1 MLKKE
6 FHKDIVLFETLLKLS
21 EEPLKSKIKDLYFSK
36 FNYVGTKIDF
46 CITQN
51 LGLLGEV
58 NLLWAEAKQGKSE
71 LKKSFV
77 QLVLTIGKYKFYT
90 EQTPNLLCAFD
101 AEKIAFLP
109 FSSLQEIFYQSDI
122 DFSVTPSNHKSEQF
136 LKLLKKLDSILNT
149 AQIFYYEKND
159 EELKNFI
166 KENLTSENISK
177 FKIDKNNFVSIY
189 HKWNKMV
196 KDTISIDWNLAKES
210 GIIDADF
217 YLADLLSNENETISQ
232 NLFAILKKD
241 YYEFNKTKS
250 HLGSIINER
259 TSFKDNQKVHH
270 EFWSLYERPPRK
282 EFWDYII
289 KRRDLLVD
297 QDIRERKG
305 AFFTPR
311 IWVDKACEYLFK
323 TFGEDYEEGYYIWD
337 LAGGTGNLLANFT
350 NAKDIF
356 CSTLDKADIDVI
368 HERIKNGANL
378 FENHVFQFD
387 FLNDEFF
394 DEVDDRGKIIQ
405 KSKLPLNLQEI
416 LKDENKRKKL
426 IIFINPPYAEATSAT
441 QVTNTGKNKEKVAR
455 ENKICEKYKDILGK
469 ANNEL
474 FAQFFI
480 RIYCEIEGAIL
491 ASFSTLKYV
500 NSTNF
505 IKFRENFKAKF
516 LKGFMVPANTFDNV
530 KGNFP
535 IGFLIWDTGKK
546 EEIKK
551 IKLDTFNK
559 NGSFLGIKTF
569 YNDQKESINKWI
581 KIFDDK
587 KSQEKFGFMGNPSPD
602 FQHNSQLYLSLNK
615 GIEHFNFYI
624 FSLKNLLNGAI
635 YFSVRHII
643 EHTYINHNDQFLYPN
658 DLYKKDDEF
667 KSDCLAFM
675 LFHGKNRISSK
686 EGINHFIPFS
696 EKELGITKEA
706 FKSDFM
712 YKFIKGKIKDENSLF
727 DDELAKIE
735 FSFQANELLKAGKE
749 LFKYYHTHSEDKN
762 YLVNASLYDIKE
774 FFQGRDEKGRMNN
787 PSKAKDEHYKA
798 LLSDLNIALNALAK
812 KLEPKIYEYGFLKE

>member
-1 MLKKE
+1 M
-6 FHKDIVLFETLLKLS
+6 FETLLKLS

-122 DFSVTPSNHKSEQF
+122 DFSVAPSNHTSEQF
-136 LKLLKKLDSILNT
+136 LKLLKELDSILNT

-177 FKIDKNNFVSIY
+177 IKIDKNNFVSIY

-196 KDTISIDWNLAKES
+196 KDTISIDWNSAKKS
-210 GIIDADF
+210 RIIDADF
-217 YLADLLSNENETISQ
+217 YLADLLSNENETIGQ

-241 YYEFNKTKS
+241 YYEFNKAKS
-250 HLGSIINER
+250 DLGSIINER
-259 TSFKDNQKVHH
+259 TSFKDNQKAHH
-270 EFWSLYERPPRK
+270 EFWAIYERPPRE

-289 KRRDLLVD
+289 ERRDLLVD
-297 QDIRERKG
+297 QDVRERKG

-311 IWVDKACEYLFK
+311 IWVDKACEYLSK

-350 NAKDIF
+350 NTKNIF

-394 DEVDDRGKIIQ
+394 DEVDDKGKIIQ

-426 IIFINPPYAEATSAT
+426 IIFINPPYAEAGAIAT
-441 QVTNTGKNKEKVAR
+441 MSGVKQH
-455 ENKICEKYKDILGK
+455 KIGVSLDNYVYEKYKDILSS
-469 ANNEL
+469 ARNEL

-480 RIYCEIEGAIL
+480 RIYYEIEGSML
-491 ASFSTLKYV
+491 ASFSKLKYV

-505 IKFRENFKAKF
+505 IKFRESFKAEF
-516 LKGFMVPANTFDNV
+516 LKGFMVPADTFDNV
-530 KGNFP
+530 KGKFP
-535 IGFLIWDTGKK
+535 IGFLIWDMSKK

-551 IKLDTFNK
+551 IKLDVFNE
-559 NGSFLGIKTF
+559 NGNFLGVKHF
-569 YNDQKESINKWI
+569 YNDKKESINKWLRKFSI
-581 KIFDDK
+581 KDNGIGVLMADA
-587 KSQEKFGFMGNPSPD
+587 PD
-602 FQHNSQLYLSLNK
+602 FQTQNLVALLNK
-615 GIEHFNFYI
+615 KTNRHGIFQDIDQANI
-624 FSLKNLLNGAI
+624 INTAI
-635 YFSVRHII
+635 YFSVRHA
-643 EHTYINHNDQFLYPN
+643 INATWINDRDQFLYPN
-658 DLYKKDDEF
+658 DLYKNDNEF

-675 LFHGKNRISSK
+675 LFHEQNRISAK

-706 FKSDFM
+706 FESDFM

-727 DDELAKIE
+727 GDELAKIE
-735 FSFQANELLKAGKE
+735 FSLEAQELLKAGKE

-762 YLVNASLYDIKE
+762 YLVNVSLYDIKE
-774 FFQGRDEKGRMNN
+774 FFQGRGEKGRMKL
-787 PSKAKDEHYKA
+787 PSQAKDEYYKI

>member
-1 MLKKE
+1 M
-6 FHKDIVLFETLLKLS
+6 FETLLKLS

-36 FNYVGTKIDF
+36 FNYIGTKIDF

-51 LGLLGEV
+51 LKLLGEV
-58 NLLWAEAKQGKSE
+58 NLLWAEVKQGKSE

-136 LKLLKKLDSILNT
+136 LKLLKDLDSILNT

-166 KENLTSENISK
+166 KKNLTSENINK

-250 HLGSIINER
+250 DLGSIINER
-259 TSFKDNQKVHH
+259 TSFKDNQKAHH
-270 EFWSLYERPPRK
+270 EFWAIYERPPRK

-297 QDIRERKG
+297 QDVRERKG

-311 IWVDKACEYLFK
+311 IWVDKACEYLSK
-323 TFGEDYEEGYYIWD
+323 TFGEDYEEEYYIWD

-350 NAKDIF
+350 NAKNIF

-378 FENHVFQFD
+378 FENHVFEFD

-394 DEVDDRGKIIQ
+394 DEVDDKGKIIQ

-441 QVTNTGKNKEKVAR
+441 QVTGTGKNKEKVAR

-480 RIYCEIEGAIL
+480 RIYCEIEDCL
-491 ASFSTLKYV
+491 MASFSTLKYV

-505 IKFRENFKAKF
+505 IKFRESFKAKF

-535 IGFLIWDTGKK
+535 IGFLIWDTSKK

-658 DLYKKDDEF
+658 DLYKNDNEF

-706 FKSDFM
+706 FESDFM

-727 DDELAKIE
+727 DDELVKIE
-735 FSFQANELLKAGKE
+735 FSLEAQELLKAGKE

-774 FFQGRDEKGRMNN
+774 FFQGRDEKDRMKL
-787 PSKAKDEHYKA
+787 PSQAKDEHYKA

>member
-1 MLKKE
+1 M
-6 FHKDIVLFETLLKLS
+6 FETLLKLS
-21 EEPLKSKIKDLYFSK
+21 EEPLKSKIKDLYFSQ
-36 FNYVGTKIDF
+36 FDYVGAKIDF

-51 LGLLGEV
+51 LGLLGEI

-77 QLVLTIGKYKFYT
+77 QLVLTIGKYKFYI

-101 AEKIAFLP
+101 GEKIAFLP
-109 FSSLQEIFYQSDI
+109 FACLQEIFYQSDI
-122 DFSVTPSNHKSEQF
+122 DFSVTPSNHTSEQF
-136 LKLLKKLDSILNT
+136 LKLLKELDSILNT

-159 EELKNFI
+159 EELKTFI

-177 FKIDKNNFVSIY
+177 IKIDKNNFVSIY

-196 KDTISIDWNLAKES
+196 KDTISIDWNLAKKS
-210 GIIDADF
+210 RIIDADF
-217 YLADLLSNENETISQ
+217 YLADLLSSENETISQ

-250 HLGSIINER
+250 DLGSIINER
-259 TSFKDNQKVHH
+259 TSFKDNQKAHH
-270 EFWSLYERPPRK
+270 KFWAIYERPPRE

-289 KRRDLLVD
+289 ERRDLLVD
-297 QDIRERKG
+297 QDVRERKG

-311 IWVDKACEYLFK
+311 IWVDKACEYLSK
-323 TFGEDYEEGYYIWD
+323 TFGEDYEEEYYIWD

-350 NAKDIF
+350 NKKNIF

-394 DEVDDRGKIIQ
+394 DEVDDKGKIIQ

-426 IIFINPPYAEATSAT
+426 IIFINPPYAEAATST
-441 QVTNTGKNKEKVAR
+441 QITNTGKNKEKVAR
-455 ENKICEKYKDILGK
+455 ENRICEKYKDILGK

-474 FAQFFI
+474 FTQFFI

-505 IKFRENFKAKF
+505 IKFRESFKAKF
-516 LKGFMVPANTFDNV
+516 LKGFMVPADTFDNV

-535 IGFLIWDTGKK
+535 IGFLIWDMSKK

-551 IKLDTFNK
+551 IKLDIFNE
-559 NGSFLGIKTF
+559 NGNFLGKKMF
-569 YNDQKESINKWI
+569 YSYDKNKKLNEWYKNFYVKNNEI
-581 KIFDDK
+581 AI
-587 KSQEKFGFMGNPSPD
+587 MNTRGND
-602 FQHNSQLYLSLNK
+602 FQNTNYIRITLFNNHNHTNIISYQ
-615 GIEHFNFYI
+615 
-624 FSLKNLLNGAI
+624 NLLQTSI
-635 YFSVRHII
+635 YFSVRHV
-643 EHTYINHNDQFLYPN
+643 INATWINDRDQFLYPN
-658 DLYKKDDEF
+658 DLYENDDEF

-675 LFHGKNRISSK
+675 LFHGQNKISSK

-696 EKELGITKEA
+696 ETELGITKEA

-712 YKFIKGKIKDENSLF
+712 YKFIKGNIKDENSLF
-727 DDELAKIE
+727 GDELAKIE
-735 FSFQANELLKAGKE
+735 FSLEAQELLKAGKE
-749 LFKYYHTHSEDKN
+749 LFKYYHTHSEDKD

-774 FFQGRDEKGRMNN
+774 FFQGRDEKGRMKL
-787 PSKAKDEHYKA
+787 PSQAKDEHYKA
-798 LLSDLNIALNALAK
+798 LLSDLNTALNALAK

>member
-1 MLKKE
+1 M
-6 FHKDIVLFETLLKLS
+6 FETLLKLS

-36 FNYVGTKIDF
+36 FNYIGTKIDF

-51 LGLLGEV
+51 LKLLGEV
-58 NLLWAEAKQGKSE
+58 NLLWAEVKQGKSE

-136 LKLLKKLDSILNT
+136 LKLLKDLDSILNT

-166 KENLTSENISK
+166 KKNLTSENINK

-250 HLGSIINER
+250 DLGSIINER
-259 TSFKDNQKVHH
+259 TSFKDNQKAHH
-270 EFWSLYERPPRK
+270 EFWAIYERPPRK

-297 QDIRERKG
+297 QDVRERKG

-311 IWVDKACEYLFK
+311 IWVDKACEYLSK
-323 TFGEDYEEGYYIWD
+323 TFGEDYEEEYYIWD

-350 NAKDIF
+350 NAKNIF

-378 FENHVFQFD
+378 FENHVFEFD

-394 DEVDDRGKIIQ
+394 DEVDDKGKIIQ

-441 QVTNTGKNKEKVAR
+441 QVTGTGKNKEKVAR

-480 RIYCEIEGAIL
+480 RIYCEIEDCL
-491 ASFSTLKYV
+491 MASFSTLKYV

-505 IKFRENFKAKF
+505 IKFRESFKAKF

-535 IGFLIWDTGKK
+535 IGFLIWDTSKK

-658 DLYKKDDEF
+658 DLYKNDNEF

-706 FKSDFM
+706 FESDFM

-735 FSFQANELLKAGKE
+735 FSSQANELLKAGKE

-774 FFQGRDEKGRMNN
+774 FFQGRDEKDRMKL
-787 PSKAKDEHYKA
+787 PSQAKDEHYKA